1 MDDDNGMP
9 SNDRSLTT
17 IPVPVDGRR
26 SFEKI
31 FAYVEDW
38 CNTHQWQ
45 VGVAEMSVGAALIAA
60 GLQSGALQ
68 MGVDVIA
75 STFSD
80 EVTAR
85 ALGGVAG
92 TVLGGLPGF
101 VLGSIGVVAAGSA
114 VGLPA
119 ILLIGSGALVLGLAG
134 YGAGAL
140 VESFLHPVPALAE
153 VALSG
158 TLAAVGI
165 ALVIDGARR
174 VCNDPSVGRLAAAM
188 KKGVLRVARVHAST
202 FITSLADLHSYLDAE
217 FAPFVAELSAN
228 PKSAAAMAAL
238 TAIGVVG
245 GQAVAVGSVTV
256 LGSSSLGALGL
267 SLGLVSAPL
276 WPVIAGGGLALTV
289 AYCAWRA
296 ARSYGSAPDNPR
308 LNPVA
313 LGTATAPLSIGM
325 EPKPPA

>member
-1 MDDDNGMP
+1 MENTD
-9 SNDRSLTT
+9 DRSLTT

-26 SFEKI
+26 SFENI

-38 CNTHQWQ
+38 CKTHPWQ

-68 MGVDVIA
+68 MGSDVVA
-75 STFSD
+75 CTFSD

-85 ALGGVAG
+85 ALSGVAG
-92 TVLGGLPGF
+92 TVLGGLPGL
-101 VLGSIGVVAAGSA
+101 VLGNIGVVAAGGA

-119 ILLIGSGALVLGLAG
+119 ILLIGGGALVLGLAG

-140 VESFLHPVPALAE
+140 VESFLHAVPAMAE

-165 ALVIDGARR
+165 ALLIDGAQR
-174 VCNDPSVGRLAAAM
+174 VSDDPEVGRLVAAM
-188 KKGVLRVARVHAST
+188 KQGILRVARFQAYSV
-202 FITSLADLHSYLDAE
+202 ITSMADLRAYLDAE
-217 FAPFVAELSAN
+217 FAPFMKELSTN
-228 PKSAAAMAAL
+228 PNSASAVAAL
-238 TAIGVVG
+238 TALGVVG

-289 AYCAWRA
+289 AYCAWRVA
-296 ARSYGSAPDNPR
+296 KSYGDASEDGRSTQA
-308 LNPVA
+308 A
-313 LGTATAPLSIGM
+313 QAKSTTPLAIGRDH
-325 EPKPPA
+325 KPPF